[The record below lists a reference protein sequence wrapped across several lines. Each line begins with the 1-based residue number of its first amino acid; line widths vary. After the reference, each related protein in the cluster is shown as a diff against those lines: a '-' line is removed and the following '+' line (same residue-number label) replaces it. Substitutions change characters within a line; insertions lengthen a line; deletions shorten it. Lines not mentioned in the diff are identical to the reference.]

1 MTPAE
6 RIAELRTR
14 LRDHDDTSVPV
25 LEGIRRFHVAEDA
38 LFEIAAALLALAE
51 AVPVLLATVSEGD
64 RRWMSGPMVEAVDR
78 LAAAWAA
85 LGDDHE

>member
-6 RIAELRTR
+6 RIADYREELALLRRNSATNFRLALEDITR
-14 LRDHDDTSVPV
+14 
-25 LEGIRRFHVAEDA
+25 
-38 LFEIAAALLALAE
+38 LLALAE

-85 LGDDHE
+85 LGKETTNG

>member
-6 RIAELRTR
+6 RIAELRVRYMGWFGGNVLHNEHPARSR
-14 LRDHDDTSVPV
+14 LEKT
-25 LEGIRRFHVAEDA
+25 LEATIPK
-38 LFEIAAALLALAE
+38 LLALAE

-85 LGDDHE
+85 LGDG